1 MSDLQLTE
9 GICQRLNSGDKDD
22 ESLWNSMPTLQF
34 LSIKKVVAS
43 GAANPSNNQGAS
55 TNDRYRIIISDGQ
68 HFLQAML
75 ATQLNY
81 LVEEDRIGKNTIA
94 VIETMSCQHIL
105 DKRLVILLG
114 LRVLQRD
121 SQKIGN
127 PAPILPPPQQ
137 QANTGDPV
145 ATSSVAAVPV
155 SSSAAQ
161 PQKRQAEARGNPVY
175 PITGLTPYQNNWR
188 IKARVVQKS
197 DIRTYSNQ
205 RGEGRFFSV
214 VLMDDSAEIKGTA
227 WNAMVDELYDKFQE
241 NRVYFVSRARVNLA
255 KKKFSTVQNDYEL
268 SLDRGIEIEECQDTD
283 VPVIRYHFV
292 NLSTLSDLQNEAI
305 CDVLVIV
312 KEIGDL
318 SEINTKNNK
327 TAQKRELK
335 IVDSSNFEVRLTLW
349 GKQAEQYSTPVDT
362 VIAFKGVRVSEFHG
376 RSLSLL
382 SSGSI
387 AISPDIAEAHALK
400 GWYVDGGAQSAFTS
414 HTQAGMSSGSGGAI
428 NRNEMRTIFDVK
440 EAQLGMSDKV
450 DFFSTRATI
459 MHIKTDNLVYPAC
472 PTSGCNKKMTENHDG
487 GWRCEKCDRTYE
499 KPEYRYIISMAVG
512 DHTGQMWLSGFNDVG
527 TTLFGMTGNELHE
540 MKVQD
545 EAKVNHIIHNAT
557 CNTYSFACRASQ
569 QSFND
574 QNRVRYGIQRMQPL
588 DYLAEMHNLV
598 KLLQSA
604 WAQ

>member
-1 MSDLQLTE
+1 
-9 GICQRLNSGDKDD
+9 
-22 ESLWNSMPTLQF
+22 
-34 LSIKKVVAS
+34 
-43 GAANPSNNQGAS
+43 
-55 TNDRYRIIISDGQ
+55 
-68 HFLQAML
+68 
-75 ATQLNY
+75 
-81 LVEEDRIGKNTIA
+81 
-94 VIETMSCQHIL
+94 MSCQHIL
-105 DKRLVILLG
+105 EKRLVILLG

-121 SQKIGN
+121 AQKIGN
-127 PAPILPPPQQ
+127 PAPIVPPPQQ
-137 QANTGDPV
+137 SKADDPV
-145 ATSSVAAVPV
+145 ATTSVTTAPV
-155 SSSAAQ
+155 SSPAVQ
-161 PQKRQAEARGNPVY
+161 TQKRQAEARGNPIY

-214 VLMDDSAEIKGTA
+214 VLMDDSAEIKGTV

-241 NRVYFVSRARVNLA
+241 NRVYLVSRARVNLA

-268 SLDRGIEIEECQDTD
+268 SLDRGTEIEECQDTD

-292 NLSTLSDLQNEAI
+292 NLSTLSELQNEAI
-305 CDVLVIV
+305 CDVIVIV
-312 KEIGDL
+312 REIGDL
-318 SEINTKNNK
+318 TEITTKNNK
-327 TAQKRELK
+327 TAQKRDLK
-335 IVDSSNFEVRLTLW
+335 VVDSSNFEVRLTLW
-349 GKQAEQYSTPVDT
+349 GKQAEQYSMPVET
-362 VIAFKGVRVSEFHG
+362 VIAFKGVRVNDFQG

-382 SSGSI
+382 SSGSMVV
-387 AISPDIAEAHALK
+387 SPDIPEAHALK

-414 HTQAGMSSGSGGAI
+414 HTQAGLSSGPGGAI
-428 NRNEMRTIFDVK
+428 NRNEMRTIYDVK
-440 EAQLGMSDKV
+440 EAQLGMSDKA

-487 GWRCEKCDRTYE
+487 GWRCEKCERGYE

-527 TTLFGMTGNELHE
+527 NILFGMTGNELHD

-557 CNTYSFACRASQ
+557 CNTYNFACRASQ

-574 QNRVRYGIQRMQPL
+574 QNRVRYGIQKMQHL
-588 DYLAEMHNLV
+588 DYQAEMHSLV

>member
-1 MSDLQLTE
+1 MSGGHQLTE
-9 GICQRLNSGDKDD
+9 GICHRLNSGDKDD

-34 LSIKKVVAS
+34 LSIKKVVGS
-43 GAANPSNNQGAS
+43 GATTSPSNPGAS
-55 TNDRYRIIISDGQ
+55 ATDRYRIIISDGIN
-68 HFLQAML
+68 FLQAML

-81 LVEEDRIGKNTIA
+81 LVEEDRIGKNTIV
-94 VIETMSCQHIL
+94 VIETMSCQNIL

-114 LRVLQRD
+114 LRVVQRD
-121 SQKIGN
+121 AQKIGN
-127 PAPILPPPQQ
+127 PAPLTTPSPQSK
-137 QANTGDPV
+137 TD
-145 ATSSVAAVPV
+145 AVTTAPV
-155 SSSAAQ
+155 SSPAAQ
-161 PQKRQAEARGNPVY
+161 PQNRQAGARGNPVY

-214 VLMDDSAEIKGTA
+214 TLMDDSAEIKGTA
-227 WNAMVDELYDKFQE
+227 WNAMVDELYEKLQE

-255 KKKFSTVQNDYEL
+255 KKKYSTVQNDYEL
-268 SLDRGIEIEECQDTD
+268 GLDRGVEIEECHDTD
-283 VPVIRYHFV
+283 VPVIRYHFE
-292 NLSTLSDLQNEAI
+292 NLSALPDLQKEAV
-305 CDVLVIV
+305 CDVIVIV
-312 KEIGDL
+312 RDIGDL

-335 IVDSSNFEVRLTLW
+335 VVDSSKFEVRLTLW
-349 GKQAEQYSTPVDT
+349 GKLAEQYSTPVDT
-362 VIAFKGVRVSEFHG
+362 VIAFKGVRVNDFQG

-382 SSGSI
+382 SSGSMTV
-387 AISPDIAEAHALK
+387 SPDIPEAHALK
-400 GWYVDGGAQSAFTS
+400 GWYVDGGAQMSFAS
-414 HTQAGMSSGSGGAI
+414 HTQAGLSSGSGGAI

-440 EAQLGMSDKV
+440 EAQLGMSDKP

-472 PTSGCNKKMTENHDG
+472 PQCNKKMTESNDV
-487 GWRCEKCDRTYE
+487 WRCEKCDRTYE

-527 TTLFGMTGNELHE
+527 NTLFGMTGNELRDIQA
-540 MKVQD
+540 QD
-545 EAKVNHIIHNAT
+545 EAKVNHIIHSAT
-557 CNTYSFACRASQ
+557 CNTYSFVCRASQ

-574 QNRVRYGIQRMQPL
+574 QNRVRYGIQKMQPL
-588 DYLAEMHNLV
+588 DYLAEMRSLV
-598 KLLQSA
+598 ELLHSA

>member
-1 MSDLQLTE
+1 MSGDHQLTD

-22 ESLWNSMPTLQF
+22 ESLWNSTPTLQF

-43 GAANPSNNQGAS
+43 GATSSSNNQGAS

-94 VIETMSCQHIL
+94 IIESMSCQHIL

-114 LRVLQRD
+114 LRVLHRD

-127 PAPILPPPQQ
+127 PAPILPPQQ
-137 QANTGDPV
+137 SDPV
-145 ATSSVAAVPV
+145 ATTSVTTAPV
-155 SSSAAQ
+155 SSPAVL

-214 VLMDDSAEIKGTA
+214 VFMDDSAEIKGTA
-227 WNAMVDELYDKFQE
+227 WNAMVDELYDKLQE

-268 SLDRGIEIEECQDTD
+268 SLDRGIEVEECQDTD
-283 VPVIRYHFV
+283 VPVIRYNFI
-292 NLSTLSDLQNEAI
+292 NLSTLSDLHNEAI

-312 KEIGDL
+312 REIGDL
-318 SEINTKNNK
+318 SEITTKNNK

-335 IVDSSNFEVRLTLW
+335 VVDSSNFEVRLTLW
-349 GKQAEQYSTPVDT
+349 GKQAEQYSTPVGT
-362 VIAFKGVRVSEFHG
+362 VIAFKGVRVNDFQG
-376 RSLSLL
+376 RSLSML
-382 SSGSI
+382 SSGSMS
-387 AISPDIAEAHALK
+387 ISPDIPEAHALK
-400 GWYVDGGAQSAFTS
+400 GWYVDGGAQSVFTS
-414 HTQAGMSSGSGGAI
+414 HTQAGLASGSGGAI

-440 EAQLGMSDKV
+440 EAQLGMSDKT

-472 PTSGCNKKMTENHDG
+472 PTSGCNKKMTESHDG
-487 GWRCEKCDRTYE
+487 GWRCEKCDRGYE
-499 KPEYRYIISMAVG
+499 KPEYRSVRL
-512 DHTGQMWLSGFNDVG
+512 TSFLS
-527 TTLFGMTGNELHE
+527 
-540 MKVQD
+540 
-545 EAKVNHIIHNAT
+545 IPI
-557 CNTYSFACRASQ
+557 
-569 QSFND
+569 
-574 QNRVRYGIQRMQPL
+574 
-588 DYLAEMHNLV
+588 
-598 KLLQSA
+598 
-604 WAQ
+604 